1 MASGSASIA
10 DQAPSE
16 TGSSRHSDVRRSLP
30 IYPYKQTASEPVG
43 TSSRSRI
50 MQRGAPSQG
59 KASVIWRAIHS
70 AVGLVVTLIQTRSPR
85 SIRTITKPHSSL
97 KPMVY
102 EPDESPAFG
111 QRAISPAGAFKS
123 NYLARN

>member
-70 AVGLVVTLIQTRSPR
+70 AVGWVVTLIQTRSPR
-85 SIRTITKPHSSL
+85 SIRTITKG
-97 KPMVY
+97 
-102 EPDESPAFG
+102 EQE
-111 QRAISPAGAFKS
+111 KS
-123 NYLARN
+123 KQSVTDGTAQCPRWVIFDGLTMSA